1 MLNNYLLVGL
11 GGALGSMAR
20 YGLQSSYNPGYPYG
34 TLAANLLGCLLIG
47 LLGGWLGRSADTDK
61 ALLLMTGFCGGFTTF
76 SSFTLES
83 LHLLRDGRLPAF
95 FGYAAASIAGGLLLT
110 FIGYKWTS

>member
-1 MLNNYLLVGL
+1 MLSNFLLVGL

-20 YGLQSSYNPGYPYG
+20 YGLQKGYNLQYPFG

-47 LLGGWLGRSADTDK
+47 LLGGWLGRQSDPQK

-83 LHLLRDGRLPAF
+83 LQLMRDGRYPALA
-95 FGYAAASIAGGLLLT
+95 GYALASIFGGLLLT